1 VSIARQST
9 VPSNHSTL
17 RSGATRVEDEASP
30 EISMSVRLEIESGYD
45 AKVVGASFQSS
56 EKVRVVVSTGI
67 GDTPVG

>member
-1 VSIARQST
+1 
-9 VPSNHSTL
+9 
-17 RSGATRVEDEASP
+17 
-30 EISMSVRLEIESGYD
+30 MSVRLEIESGYD